1 MPEVLACIDGSTTA
15 PAVCDYAVWA
25 SQRLQTSLTLLHVL
39 DKTQYPQRSD
49 LSGIIGLGTREHLLE
64 ELASVDQQHSKR
76 ALEQSQQMLE
86 AAQQRAIQA
95 GIESPLTR
103 QRHGSLVE
111 SLVALEESIRLL
123 VIGRHSTT
131 NDNIAE
137 HVGSQ
142 LEPVIR
148 TLQCPALVTCG
159 DFLAPQN
166 YLFAYDGS
174 FTARKALQR
183 VADSPLLQGLHC
195 HLLMVG
201 SDRAACQA
209 LLEEAAEVIRPSAS
223 EVSIAWR
230 EADVEPSIRTY
241 QLQQKIDLL
250 VMGAYGHSRIRQF
263 LLGSTTSQLIASSLC
278 PLLILR

>member
-1 MPEVLACIDGSTTA
+1 MSEVLACIDGSATA
-15 PAVCDYAVWA
+15 AAVCDYAVWA
-25 SQRLQTSLTLLHVL
+25 SQRLQAPLSLLHVL

-76 ALEQSQQMLE
+76 ALDQSHQILE
-86 AAQQRAIQA
+86 AAQARAIQA
-95 GIESPLTR
+95 GTDTPLMR

-111 SLVALEESIRLL
+111 SLVAFEDSIRLL
-123 VIGRHSTT
+123 VIGRHGAT
-131 NDNIAE
+131 NDTVPE

-142 LEPVIR
+142 LEGVTR
-148 TLQCPALVTCG
+148 TVQRPTLITCG

-174 FTARKALQR
+174 FTARKALQM
-183 VADSPLLQGLHC
+183 VASSPLLQGLHC

-201 SDRAACQA
+201 SDSATCHT
-209 LLEEAAEVIRPSAS
+209 LLDEAAEVLKTSAS
-223 EVSIAWR
+223 EVTLVWR
-230 EADVEPSIRTY
+230 EADVEPSIRAY
-241 QLQQKIDLL
+241 QLQQKVDLL

-263 LLGSTTSQLIASSLC
+263 LLGSTTSQLIASSIC

>member
-1 MPEVLACIDGSTTA
+1 MSEVLACIDGSTTA
-15 PAVCDYAVWA
+15 SAVCDYAVWA

-76 ALEQSQQMLE
+76 ALEQSHLILE
-86 AAQQRAIQA
+86 TAQARAIQA
-95 GIESPLTR
+95 GISAPLMR

-111 SLVALEESIRLL
+111 SLAAFEESIRLL
-123 VIGRHSTT
+123 VIGRYSAT
-131 NDNIAE
+131 NDNVSE

-142 LEPVIR
+142 LENVIR
-148 TLQCPALVTCG
+148 TVQRPALITCG

-174 FTARKALQR
+174 FTARKALQM
-183 VADSPLLQGLHC
+183 VASSPLLQGLHC

-201 SDRAACQA
+201 SDRTACDA
-209 LLEEAAEVIRPSAS
+209 LLNEAAQVINASAGEVT
-223 EVSIAWR
+223 IAWR

-241 QLQQKIDLL
+241 QLQHKVDLL
-250 VMGAYGHSRIRQF
+250 VMGAYGHSRIRQL
-263 LLGSTTSQLIASSLC
+263 LLGSTTSQLIASSIC